1 MIRRAE
7 EKDIAQIN
15 GLLYQVHKV
24 HSDVRPDLFKPG
36 CKKYNDDDLKK
47 IISNDKTPIFV
58 YDENGMIEGY
68 SFCIIKDTTSIE
80 SLTSYKSLY
89 IDDLCV
95 DESIRGKGIGKSLY
109 SYVKAYAK
117 EIGCYN
123 LTLNVW
129 ADNKNALRFYE
140 SIGMHIQKIGME
152 VILDSN

>member
-1 MIRRAE
+1 MIRQATE
-7 EKDIAQIN
+7 NDIEQIN
-15 GLLYQVHKV
+15 KLLYQVHKV

-36 CKKYNDDDLKK
+36 CKKYNDDELKK
-47 IISNDKTPIFV
+47 IISNTQTPIFV
-58 YDENGMIEGY
+58 YDENGKIEGY
-68 SFCIIKDTTSIE
+68 SFCIIKDTTPIE

-95 DESIRGKGIGKSLY
+95 DESSRGKGIGKLLY
-109 SYVKAYAK
+109 QYSKSYAK

-129 ADNKNALRFYE
+129 SDNKDAVKFYK

-152 VILDSN
+152 AILNND